1 MCQPGVACATDA
13 PTRIGLGD
21 TTHCEVTRE
30 ETMHGERKATEL
42 VPLVDVEVQLNAVQ
56 LLANTLGEQAK
67 ARQVLSRKPLYAVVP
82 FILLL

>member
-1 MCQPGVACATDA
+1 MRMKCQPRGPCATDA

-56 LLANTLGEQAK
+56 LLANILGE
-67 ARQVLSRKPLYAVVP
+67 RHDLPRKPLCAVVP